1 MDYTSSGHFIWLA
14 VAFVFLG
21 AAFVWA
27 GVKKQQMKHEMT
39 LKLLDK
45 GKDLDPEL
53 IAKLLAVDKP
63 AVVVPA
69 KSDAQANRE
78 GGGVVGL
85 MFLMAGLFIAL
96 SGMVGD
102 DGTSWPRIGL
112 GAFSFVFGYW
122 CWVGTMKE
130 YERAKAEEKLSRD

>member
-1 MDYTSSGHFIWLA
+1 MFKEI
-14 VAFVFLG
+14 FL
-21 AAFVWA
+21 F
-27 GVKKQQMKHEMT
+27 E
-39 LKLLDK
+39 LKYRLK
-45 GKDLDPEL
+45 R
-53 IAKLLAVDKP
+53 P
-63 AVVVPA
+63 ATYIYF
-69 KSDAQANRE
+69 
-78 GGGVVGL
+78 GL